1 MRHDDH
7 RRPGDQPDRRKI
19 LGTVVAG
26 IGTEADGAQQHGDGV
41 AVRRGLGGVA
51 GADHAAGAAAI
62 LDHDLLAERVRKLLP
77 DDAAHRIDAAAGRI
91 GHDHGD
97 RAGRIIL
104 RRGRSRHRAAA
115 APQPARSSPQ
125 SGNDSPAHHVF
136 PPRRHYSSARRP
148 CATLWP
154 RRKEAPCMRFGL
166 FGSATA
172 RHGGPDVDSGQGYKQ
187 FVEYNV
193 EAEALGYHATFLVEH
208 HFTGF
213 GQVSASLSLLTWVA
227 AKTKTLRLGTAVLVL
242 PWHNPVLLAE
252 QAATIDLLSGGRL
265 DFGVGKGY
273 RHNEFA
279 GFCVPIEEADARF
292 NESLDVIVKSWTSK
306 QRFSHHGKYW
316 NFEDIIVEPPTAQ
329 KPHPPMW
336 MGAGSPDSIRQVAA
350 RGYNLLLDQFASFE
364 AVAERIA
371 IFKAEVEKRGRVFDP
386 MDVGVARA
394 FHVSKDAADKEAALE
409 RRMEAQRR
417 LATISK
423 APDGTNKS
431 SIMAFSDT
439 REASEESALY
449 GTPDEIAEKLGK
461 IAQARCRICA
471 AQRRRPGRPHP

>member
-1 MRHDDH
+1 
-7 RRPGDQPDRRKI
+7 
-19 LGTVVAG
+19 
-26 IGTEADGAQQHGDGV
+26 
-41 AVRRGLGGVA
+41 
-51 GADHAAGAAAI
+51 
-62 LDHDLLAERVRKLLP
+62 
-77 DDAAHRIDAAAGRI
+77 
-91 GHDHGD
+91 
-97 RAGRIIL
+97 
-104 RRGRSRHRAAA
+104 
-115 APQPARSSPQ
+115 
-125 SGNDSPAHHVF
+125 
-136 PPRRHYSSARRP
+136 
-148 CATLWP
+148 
-154 RRKEAPCMRFGL
+154 MRFGL

-172 RHGGPDVDSGQGYKQ
+172 RHGGPDVDSGQGYRQ

-242 PWHNPVLLAE
+242 PWHNPVLVAE

-292 NESLDVIVKSWTSK
+292 NESLDVIVKSWTAK

-316 NFEDIIVEPPTAQ
+316 QFEDIIVEPPTAQ

-336 MGAGSPDSIRQVAA
+336 MGAGSADSIRQVAA

-371 IFKAEVEKRGRVFDP
+371 IFKAAVEERGRAFDP

-394 FHVSKDAADKEAALE
+394 YFVARDQADKDAALE
-409 RRMEAQRR
+409 RRLEAQRR
-417 LATISK
+417 LAVISN
-423 APDGTNKS
+423 APDGTKNRS

-449 GTPDEIAEKLGK
+449 GTPDEIARKLEKLRACGVGY
-461 IAQARCRICA
+461 ILLNGGGPAQDSLRRFAREVMPAFREESRA
-471 AQRRRPGRPHP
+471 KVV